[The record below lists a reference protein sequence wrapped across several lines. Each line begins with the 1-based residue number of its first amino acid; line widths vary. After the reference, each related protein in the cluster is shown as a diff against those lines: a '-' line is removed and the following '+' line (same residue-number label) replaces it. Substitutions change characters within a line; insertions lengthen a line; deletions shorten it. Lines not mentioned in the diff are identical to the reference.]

1 MSEDKVQKSLVEVWN
16 RYGMQKAAR
25 KSCFFFLGNDLERIL
40 ERSQSVVEGEQTK
53 HRNWS

>member
-1 MSEDKVQKSLVEVWN
+1 MGEDKVQKSLVEVWN